1 MQSIDMNE
9 LEQTRIEV
17 MIFIGI
23 VFLFHM
29 ASKIAESY
37 KKGGIKCTIKETV
50 ENLFLWFLLFL
61 AFWNLIMTP
70 TDADDEISA
79 GILFIAFGVCRIAK
93 HMAKKI

>member
-1 MQSIDMNE
+1 MQSIEVNE
-9 LEQTRIEV
+9 LDQTRIEV

-37 KKGGIKCTIKETV
+37 KKGGIKHTIKETL
-50 ENLFLWFLLFL
+50 ENLFLWFLLFF

-79 GILFIAFGVCRIAK
+79 GILFTAFGVCRIAK
-93 HMAKKI
+93 HMGKKI